1 MKRIITFLLAVM
13 MVLCLAACQTTPKE
27 TEPSKTP
34 SNQPTEPSK
43 QQDTTPTTEATQ
55 PAEEWGVVDD
65 FSVVA
70 NGKAVLISI
79 KLPALTGIPKGT
91 GLLAY
96 QPDGTFVIVDGHKA
110 SISPEIS
117 SVDQVLPT
125 CFVQTEMTLDLYRAS
140 TYKDFAFEIKS
151 SEKVTVNGYEMCKYT
166 GVHTFTFEGNQKSFN
181 FVAYATQ
188 LKTNGGYVYW
198 MVLDESEGQTLGQ
211 TIADHAYKMA
221 LSLEE

>member
-1 MKRIITFLLAVM
+1 MKKIIALVLAVM

-34 SNQPTEPSK
+34 SNQTTEPSK

-55 PAEEWGVVDD
+55 PSDWGVPDD
-65 FSVVA
+65 YATFA
-70 NGKAVLISI
+70 NGKLCNFII
-79 KLPALTGIPKGT
+79 RFPELTGIPKGSS
-91 GLLAY
+91 LVAY
-96 QPDGTFVIVDGHKA
+96 QPDGSMVIVDVHLQGETA
-110 SISPEIS
+110 DIS

-125 CFVQTEMTLDLYRAS
+125 CFVQTEMTLDLYRSSA
-140 TYKDFAFEIKS
+140 YKDFAFEIKS

-166 GVHTFTFEGNQKSFN
+166 GVHTFTVEGNQKSFN